1 MNEYVC
7 TVCMYVCIDVC
18 HSIYS
23 CQLLSCTSP
32 YACLWFI
39 SFSLVSAPCLQVLS
53 KSTDGDLPLSS
64 ESGVYT
70 ALHDLTK
77 SFERTPAISS
87 WKTIKPPPTSLIW
100 KADQADHRC
109 NNSNVNQLPQ

>member
-1 MNEYVC
+1 MNQRMNSTVRVWYFEYPMSESVDCMNE
-7 TVCMYVCIDVC
+7 TVPC
-18 HSIYS
+18 H
-23 CQLLSCTSP
+23 
-32 YACLWFI
+32 
-39 SFSLVSAPCLQVLS
+39 QVLS

-100 KADQADHRC
+100 KVDQADKRF
-109 NNSNVNQLPQ
+109 NASTVSQLPQ

>member
-7 TVCMYVCIDVC
+7 TVCMYVLMSVIVFIHASFCRARV
-18 HSIYS
+18 HM
-23 CQLLSCTSP
+23 L
-32 YACLWFI
+32 AC
-39 SFSLVSAPCLQVLS
+39 SSVSAPCLQVLS

>member
-1 MNEYVC
+1 
-7 TVCMYVCIDVC
+7 MYVCIDVC
-18 HSIYS
+18 HSI
-23 CQLLSCTSP
+23 QLCTSP